1 MRASYFSAGCLLF
14 AAALS
19 LSGCQEGAGP
29 DNQGEILNS
38 GQVSLDGPPLFPKD
52 LGTLGRVFTVPSD
65 INNTGTVVGLSERAD
80 FAIHAFRWTDRTGIV
95 DLGTLPGHGFSE
107 AFAVMD
113 DGRIFGSSAS
123 GALET
128 ITAVMWT
135 AAGEIHPLD
144 IPLLPGSTF
153 NMPADA
159 NALGQVVGTTD
170 GGSGSRSWI
179 WSESEG
185 ITEIGGGSLFGT
197 LAIAINDR
205 GLVVGLSSFPTFHAF
220 SWTRAT
226 GIVDLGPAE
235 SPRSIARDVNLF
247 GDIVGSSDRGP
258 PSARLS
264 RPRFWNREGKVHS
277 LQIPEGGFGE
287 AEGINSGGDAVGF
300 AANRNGFGKPTVWW
314 SGGEGGAVRLPALRE
329 GFGSAVGIND
339 QRWVIGSLLTA
350 GGTEFHAVLWQP
362 APDTPP
368 ISESAVETTPVSVP
382 AQVMSGPAACYADS
396 SFVTKEALV
405 QCLLRYIRSGGP
417 GSD

>member
-1 MRASYFSAGCLLF
+1 MRTSYLTAGCLLF

-19 LSGCQEGAGP
+19 LTGCQEGAGP
-29 DNQGEILNS
+29 NNQGEVLNS
-38 GQVSLDGPPLFPKD
+38 AQVSLGGPKLFPRD
-52 LGTLGRVFTVPSD
+52 LGSLGGVFTVPSD
-65 INNTGTVVGLSERAD
+65 INNVGTVVGNSERAD
-80 FAIHAFRWTDRTGIV
+80 FAIHAFRWTDRTGMV

-135 AAGEIHPLD
+135 PAGEIHPLD
-144 IPLLPGSTF
+144 IPLLPRSTF

-185 ITEIGGGSLFGT
+185 ITEIGGGRLFGT

-300 AANRNGFGKPTVWW
+300 AADRNGFGKPTVWW
-314 SGGEGGAVRLPALRE
+314 SVGEGGAVRLPALRE
-329 GFGSAVGIND
+329 GSGSALGIND
-339 QRWVIGSLLTA
+339 QRWVIGNLLTA
-350 GGTEFHAVLWQP
+350 GRTEIHAVLWQP
-362 APDTPP
+362 ASDAPP
-368 ISESAVETTPVSVP
+368 ISESAVHTMPGSVP
-382 AQVMSGPAACYADS
+382 AQVMSGPAACYADPS
-396 SFVTKEALV
+396 LVTKQALV
-405 QCLLRYIRSGGP
+405 QCFIRYIRSGRP